1 MKLNPLKFAA
11 LTLAVC
17 AYANAAADPTCS
29 VAASG
34 VAFGNYDPLAN
45 TNADSSGS
53 VSVTC
58 TGSTSV
64 TYSIA
69 ASAGTGT
76 YSTRQQMSGSH
87 ALDYNVFIDNS
98 RTTVWGDG
106 SQGTSLISGN
116 MTATS
121 TGTTQTSTVYGRV
134 FSGQQ
139 TARVGSYSDTLTV
152 TVTY

>member
-1 MKLNPLKFAA
+1 MNLLRLAA
-11 LTLAVC
+11 LTLAAC

-34 VAFGNYDPLAN
+34 VAFGNYNPLAN

-58 TGSTSV
+58 TGSTDV
-64 TYSIA
+64 TYTIA
-69 ASAGTGT
+69 ASAGAGT
-76 YSTRQQMSGSH
+76 YTTRQQVSGSH
-87 ALDYNVFIDNS
+87 ALNYNVFIDNS

-106 SQGTSLISGN
+106 SQGTDLISGN
-116 MTATS
+116 MTAAS

>member
-1 MKLNPLKFAA
+1 LNLLKLAA
-11 LTLAVC
+11 LTLVVC
-17 AYANAAADPTCS
+17 ANANAAAGPTCS

-34 VAFGNYDPLAN
+34 VAFGNYNPLAN
-45 TNADSSGS
+45 ANADSSGS

-58 TGSTSV
+58 TGSTGV
-64 TYSIA
+64 TYTIA

-76 YSTRQQMSGSH
+76 YSTRQQVSGSH
-87 ALDYNVFIDNS
+87 ALKYNVFIDNN

-139 TARVGSYSDTLTV
+139 TASVGSYSDTLTL

>member
-1 MKLNPLKFAA
+1 LNSLKFAA
-11 LTLAVC
+11 LILAVC
-17 AYANAAADPTCS
+17 VCANAAADPTCS

-34 VAFGNYDPLAN
+34 VAFGNHDPLAN
-45 TNADSSGS
+45 TNADSTGS

-58 TGSTSV
+58 TGSTGV
-64 TYSIA
+64 TYTIA
-69 ASAGTGT
+69 ASAGIGT

-106 SQGTSLISGN
+106 SQGTSLISGS

-121 TGTTQTSTVYGRV
+121 TGTTQTSTIYGRV

-139 TARVGSYSDTLTV
+139 TARVGSYNDTLTV
-152 TVTY
+152 TVNY